1 MRSWIRLCEHLRPI
15 DEFGTRQI
23 HGKRHADL
31 RESRIH
37 DVFAMRRA
45 IQPALGVS
53 GVPMP
58 PRRGVLPADKVAA
71 VPRPPA
77 PYRRRAAVVTP
88 MVEPAVDGHVL

>member
-45 IQPALGVS
+45 IQPALGAS
-53 GVPMP
+53 RGYHRA
-58 PRRGVLPADKVAA
+58 RRDVLPDDEVAA
-71 VPRPPA
+71 IPRPLD

-88 MVEPAVDGHVL
+88 MVEPAVDGNVL